1 MANARLQR
9 SPCRVVVSCRM
20 PDLGAARASVDK
32 QSMRGFLAMVER
44 DYPDELVRIS
54 QPVRRELDIT
64 ATVFELERAG
74 RSPVVVF
81 ERVEGFDMPV
91 VTNIAGNR
99 RLVRPRWGRARHARD
114 ELSRALPE
122 LPAGRARRPCTL
134 ARIGSGRRCPRPRQ
148 IADPGWNR
156 MFRRGRSPLIPNSRS
171 RIPIWCS
178 SWKGDDDAPIA
189 EYRRAAPQQR

>member
-1 MANARLQR
+1 
-9 SPCRVVVSCRM
+9 M

-81 ERVEGFDMPV
+81 EAEHFP
-91 VTNIAGNR
+91 AGNACA
-99 RLVRPRWGRARHARD
+99 RPRARD
-114 ELSRALPE
+114 ASKDK
-122 LPAGRARRPCTL
+122 
-134 ARIGSGRRCPRPRQ
+134 I
-148 IADPGWNR
+148 
-156 MFRRGRSPLIPNSRS
+156 RSEF
-171 RIPIWCS
+171 C
-178 SWKGDDDAPIA
+178 
-189 EYRRAAPQQR
+189 